1 MENNNIKQT
10 SLSKGGSNEM
20 EIHTISPEVFKGE
33 SSEVFRGTKGP
44 SLNKEEA
51 GGLEGPK
58 GPSLPPSREVYRGT
72 EGPSLSKKEWERI
85 SATIYSFANTELNLK
100 RPLK

>member
-1 MENNNIKQT
+1 
-10 SLSKGGSNEM
+10 M

-58 GPSLPPSREVYRGT
+58 GPSTTP
-72 EGPSLSKKEWERI
+72 
-85 SATIYSFANTELNLK
+85 F
-100 RPLK
+100 